1 MITTSRSQF
10 CVWLRLLEHT
20 VVLPYLYN
28 NLFTNKRTTNPISTP
43 VNTSHSQSNTELDY
57 ASSMS
62 LSVKT
67 MFPEAAVCGSR
78 CLIYMGFQFRI
89 ATNDTCMHHKT
100 THTHTYTHRY
110 TYKNTKVELQNS
122 YFTTRHT
129 LFLGRN
135 EMLAI
140 TTFRCDCLSGEGE
153 ATEICGQCQVA
164 VLSRMK
170 VVRRVID
177 STYL

>member
-100 THTHTYTHRY
+100 THTHTHTHIHTDIRIK
-110 TYKNTKVELQNS
+110 TQKWNYKIHILQLDTL
-122 YFTTRHT
+122 YFLVAMKCWLLL
-129 LFLGRN
+129 LFV
-135 EMLAI
+135 
-140 TTFRCDCLSGEGE
+140 
-153 ATEICGQCQVA
+153 ATA
-164 VLSRMK
+164 
-170 VVRRVID
+170 
-177 STYL
+177 